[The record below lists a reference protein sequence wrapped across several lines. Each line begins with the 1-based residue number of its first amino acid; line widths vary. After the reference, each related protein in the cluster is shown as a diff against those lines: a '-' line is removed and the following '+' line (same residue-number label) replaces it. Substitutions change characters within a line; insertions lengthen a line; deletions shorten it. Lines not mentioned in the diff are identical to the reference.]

1 VSRVVSRRSTS
12 IASSTRRQFLAG
24 AIALA
29 LVTAS
34 CPRRVL
40 AQGGGSRTRL
50 ILLGTG
56 GGPRVLVPG
65 RAKPATLLVINGAA
79 YVVDC
84 GSGVTQQLVKAGVA
98 LTTLRYVFITHHH
111 SDHNLDYGNVM
122 YNAWAAG
129 LRTRI
134 DAYGPPPLKAMT
146 DAYWQLNRFDI
157 ETRIAD
163 EGRPDLRTLV
173 AAHEFDQAGT
183 VMQNDDVKVSAARVF
198 HPPIAQSY
206 AYRFDAKDRS
216 VVVSGDTGYSQ
227 ELIALATGADVLVHE
242 VMHLGGVESLL
253 KRVPNAATL
262 RVNLLRHHTSTE
274 DVGRVAAAAGV
285 KTLVLTHFVPADDS
299 TLTDAMWLEGVRKH
313 FAGQVILGQDL
324 LEI

>member
-1 VSRVVSRRSTS
+1 MSRVVSRRSTS

-163 EGRPDLRTLV
+163 EGGRISGRWWLRTSSTRP
-173 AAHEFDQAGT
+173 G
-183 VMQNDDVKVSAARVF
+183 
-198 HPPIAQSY
+198 
-206 AYRFDAKDRS
+206 RS
-216 VVVSGDTGYSQ
+216 CRT
-227 ELIALATGADVLVHE
+227 T
-242 VMHLGGVESLL
+242 
-253 KRVPNAATL
+253 T
-262 RVNLLRHHTSTE
+262 
-274 DVGRVAAAAGV
+274 
-285 KTLVLTHFVPADDS
+285 
-299 TLTDAMWLEGVRKH
+299 
-313 FAGQVILGQDL
+313 
-324 LEI
+324 

>member
-1 VSRVVSRRSTS
+1 MRTISRRGLLT
-12 IASSTRRQFLAG
+12 G
-24 AIALA
+24 AAALA
-29 LVTAS
+29 LTGML
-34 CPRRVL
+34 PRRLL

-65 RAKPATLLVINGAA
+65 RAKPANLLVINGAA

-84 GSGVTQQLVKAGVA
+84 GSGVAQQYVKTGVP
-98 LTTLRYVFITHHH
+98 LTALRYVFITHQH
-111 SDHNLDYGNVM
+111 SDHNLDYGNLL
-122 YNAWAAG
+122 YNAWATG

-134 DAYGPPPLKAMT
+134 DTYGPSPLKAMT

-157 ETRIAD
+157 DTRIAD
-163 EGRPDLRTLV
+163 EGRPDLRALV
-173 AAHEFDQAGT
+173 TAHEFDQAGP
-183 VMQNDDVKVSAARVF
+183 VMQNDDVKVTAARVF

-206 AYRFDAKDRS
+206 AYRFGAKDRS
-216 VVVSGDTGYSQ
+216 IVISGDTGYSQ
-227 ELIALATGADVLVHE
+227 DLITLATGADVLVHE

-274 DVGRVAAAAGV
+274 DVGRVATAAGV
-285 KTLVLTHFVPADDS
+285 KTLVLTHFVPPDDP
-299 TLTDAMWLEGVRKH
+299 TLTDEMWLEGVRKH
-313 FAGQVILGQDL
+313 FSGRVLLGQDL
-324 LEI
+324 LEV

>member
-1 VSRVVSRRSTS
+1 MATV
-12 IASSTRRQFLAG
+12 TRRGLLSG
-24 AIALA
+24 AAALA
-29 LVTAS
+29 LTATL
-34 CPRRVL
+34 PRRLL
-40 AQGGGSRTRL
+40 AQRGGARTRL

-65 RAKPATLLVINGAA
+65 RAKPANLLVINGAA

-84 GSGVTQQLVKAGVA
+84 GSGVAHQYVKAGVP
-98 LTTLRYVFITHHH
+98 LTALRYVFITHHH
-111 SDHNLDYGNVM
+111 SDHNLDYGNLL
-122 YNAWAAG
+122 YNAWATG
-129 LRTRI
+129 LRTRV
-134 DAYGPPPLKAMT
+134 DTYGPPPLKAMT
-146 DAYWQLNRFDI
+146 DAYWQLNRFDV

-173 AAHEFDQAGT
+173 VAHEHDQAGT
-183 VMQNDDVKVSAARVF
+183 VMQNDDVKVTAARVF

-216 VVVSGDTGYSQ
+216 IVISGDTGYSQ
-227 ELIALATGADVLVHE
+227 ALIALATGADVLVHE
-242 VMHLGGVESLL
+242 VMHPGGVESLL

-285 KTLVLTHFVPADDS
+285 KTLVLTHFVPPDDA
-299 TLTDAMWLEGVRKH
+299 TLTDAMWLEGVRLH
-313 FAGQVILGQDL
+313 FSGQVILGQDL
-324 LEI
+324 LEV